1 MRRNFL
7 QVKIFACNIILQHYV
22 TMRTPDG
29 RHVQR
34 CRISKKITHSA
45 DMFRRRGVLIINV
58 ASGSWHIRDS
68 KNLRGNFVL
77 PRVLVTSL
85 DQETEPRRI
94 CEKWFLEI
102 LLSTAPWR
110 LTLLI
115 VAH

>member
-1 MRRNFL
+1 MCIR
-7 QVKIFACNIILQHYV
+7 
-22 TMRTPDG
+22 DG
-29 RHVQR
+29 KYIQR
-34 CRISKKITHSA
+34 CRITKKITYSA
-45 DMFRRRGVLIINV
+45 DMFRKVEGVLIINV
-58 ASGSWHIRDS
+58 ASRSWHIRDS

-77 PRVLVTSL
+77 PGVLVTSL
-85 DQETEPRRI
+85 DQETESRRI

>member
-1 MRRNFL
+1 MMEDMYSDVEFPRKL
-7 QVKIFACNIILQHYV
+7 
-22 TMRTPDG
+22 
-29 RHVQR
+29 
-34 CRISKKITHSA
+34 RIRL
-45 DMFRRRGVLIINV
+45 MFRIVEGVLIINV

-77 PRVLVTSL
+77 SRVLVTSL

-94 CEKWFLEI
+94 CEKWFFEI